1 MVFGLQCLVKSTT
14 RVNKRKRLEG
24 KFTIGS
30 NSKRRAGA
38 GRESESEGFVE
49 WGLDEK
55 TPATVKI

>member
-14 RVNKRKRLEG
+14 HVNKRLEG
-24 KFTIGS
+24 KLTIGS

>member
-1 MVFGLQCLVKSTT
+1 MT
-14 RVNKRKRLEG
+14 RVNKRLEGKEG

-30 NSKRRAGA
+30 KSKGRAGA
-38 GRESESEGFVE
+38 GRELESEGCME

>member
-1 MVFGLQCLVKSTT
+1 MVPGLQCLVISTT
-14 RVNKRKRLEG
+14 RVNKRLEG

-30 NSKRRAGA
+30 NSMRRAGA